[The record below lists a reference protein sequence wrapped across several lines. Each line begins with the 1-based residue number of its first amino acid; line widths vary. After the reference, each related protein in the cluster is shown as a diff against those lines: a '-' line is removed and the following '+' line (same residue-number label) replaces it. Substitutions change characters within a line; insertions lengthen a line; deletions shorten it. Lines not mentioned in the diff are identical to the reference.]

1 MTTGSGRSS
10 DDQQAASA
18 DFIAQ
23 RLLAFARTLTSDALS
38 TPTNDEVSAFL
49 ELIPQLV
56 GQIDRKVL
64 QGLAALQTSASG
76 QKRPGIVQRVDA
88 CLVALDP
95 SVEELCSALPGAE
108 SVNDE
113 QLASL
118 LVSRPL
124 NPIDGQPFVRLTWF
138 KALMD
143 SDRRGVLGFERAWRK
158 VSLSDLTRIIQEGH
172 LISDDL
178 IADPEIRDR
187 VTSLIEAELNDLDPA
202 GFGVLL
208 SLDPSLL
215 ELVSDGKLA
224 PVLERLAKSS
234 ITVGRARGLLAV
246 PMLHAETKR
255 HDAETKALRQDH
267 RDQIDSMGHRQ
278 DEAAQEFG
286 RQLGDRDEAVARA
299 EGEIEN
305 LRRRVEDLSGAAAA
319 PTERMHE
326 QARIEAISPIGRLIK
341 RLLIAGDGRSLESA
355 SLLEEAAAETGL
367 VILDRPGDVVSFMPE
382 RHNRLTN
389 EDCDRIE
396 VLEPS
401 FGLRH
406 DDGTTTVLERGL
418 VRCTGDDGDQPMP
431 IRPKPVRPRP
441 PEKKDVAASDLAT
454 CAIDFGTSTVL
465 ASVRLTGG
473 QIRVLPIGRGGQVWM
488 PSVVGIADDGSLA
501 VGEEAEQ
508 SIPDSRLLVSVKSLL
523 GQGDETVEMEGPDG
537 AHVTVAVD
545 DAVGTI
551 LAEAIRRAREPG
563 NDSEAFGAEG
573 IQFHLSC
580 PANWEGASRRR
591 LTAIASDLGLPVGV
605 LDVVDEPTAAGISW
619 IYGNVD
625 SGSPLPV
632 GTTLV
637 VDFGGGTV
645 DVAVIEVSQPSA
657 EGRPGIT
664 VLAAD
669 ALQRAGDDLDLTVA
683 RFALVHQLPGYEEA
697 DFEDL
702 DEGLQKQLRLTAR
715 DLKHQL
721 TDNLNASIRLRGVL
735 GNDAPTLTL
744 TRPELDDLFRPQSDA
759 VDSLI
764 RSVIRS
770 ARLRQM
776 EEPQRAA
783 VINLTDEDLTAS
795 ISHVLLA
802 GGMSRVVALGEHL
815 QRWFPRS
822 KVVVDE
828 VRGPRECSVVIGLGH
843 DEDVSELNMH
853 RPAFDIVAS
862 FSRSERADEATGET
876 VVYEAFTR
884 IIRVED
890 TMTQQFGFGYS
901 FDLNAPSRSNGWF
914 VFLHFRAPEGD
925 PRPVPF
931 QLDGETE
938 RYLPVPLDNQGKG
951 RFVLY
956 VNGRLL
962 VRAGGRQ
969 LVARMRRWPVV
980 RGSDGPPR
988 LELEVVQRPTS
999 RPQRDPGWW
1008 HGGKT

>member
-1 MTTGSGRSS
+1 M
-10 DDQQAASA
+10 
-18 DFIAQ
+18 
-23 RLLAFARTLTSDALS
+23 
-38 TPTNDEVSAFL
+38 
-49 ELIPQLV
+49 
-56 GQIDRKVL
+56 
-64 QGLAALQTSASG
+64 
-76 QKRPGIVQRVDA
+76 
-88 CLVALDP
+88 
-95 SVEELCSALPGAE
+95 
-108 SVNDE
+108 
-113 QLASL
+113 
-118 LVSRPL
+118 
-124 NPIDGQPFVRLTWF
+124 
-138 KALMD
+138 
-143 SDRRGVLGFERAWRK
+143 
-158 VSLSDLTRIIQEGH
+158 
-172 LISDDL
+172 
-178 IADPEIRDR
+178 
-187 VTSLIEAELNDLDPA
+187 
-202 GFGVLL
+202 
-208 SLDPSLL
+208 
-215 ELVSDGKLA
+215 
-224 PVLERLAKSS
+224 
-234 ITVGRARGLLAV
+234 
-246 PMLHAETKR
+246 
-255 HDAETKALRQDH
+255 
-267 RDQIDSMGHRQ
+267 
-278 DEAAQEFG
+278 
-286 RQLGDRDEAVARA
+286 
-299 EGEIEN
+299 
-305 LRRRVEDLSGAAAA
+305 
-319 PTERMHE
+319 
-326 QARIEAISPIGRLIK
+326 
-341 RLLIAGDGRSLESA
+341 
-355 SLLEEAAAETGL
+355 
-367 VILDRPGDVVSFMPE
+367 
-382 RHNRLTN
+382 
-389 EDCDRIE
+389 
-396 VLEPS
+396 
-401 FGLRH
+401 
-406 DDGTTTVLERGL
+406 
-418 VRCTGDDGDQPMP
+418 
-431 IRPKPVRPRP
+431 
-441 PEKKDVAASDLAT
+441 
-454 CAIDFGTSTVL
+454 
-465 ASVRLTGG
+465 
-473 QIRVLPIGRGGQVWM
+473 LPIGRGGQVWM

-669 ALQRAGDDLDLTVA
+669 ALQRAGDDLDLAVA
-683 RFALVHQLPGYEEA
+683 RFALVHQLPGSEET

-702 DEGLQKQLRLTAR
+702 GEGLQKQLRLTAR

-735 GNDAPTLTL
+735 GNDAPILTL
-744 TRPELDDLFRPQSDA
+744 TRSELDDRFRPQLEA
-759 VDSLI
+759 VDILI

-770 ARLRQM
+770 ARLRQS
-776 EEPQRAA
+776 EELQRAA
-783 VINLTDEDLTAS
+783 VVNLTDEDLATS

-822 KVVVDE
+822 MVVVDE
-828 VRGPRECSVVIGLGH
+828 VVGPRECSVVIGLGH

-890 TMTQQFGFGYS
+890 TMIQQFGFGYS
-901 FDLNAPSRSNGWF
+901 FDLNAPSRSNGWS

-925 PRPVPF
+925 PRPIPF

-938 RYLPVPLDNQGKG
+938 RYLPVDLDNQGKG
-951 RFVLY
+951 RFILY

-962 VRAGGRQ
+962 VTAGGTQ

-999 RPQRDPGWW
+999 GPQPDPGWW
-1008 HGGKT
+1008 HGGE

>member
-1 MTTGSGRSS
+1 MTTGSGGSS

-18 DFIAQ
+18 DFVAES
-23 RLLAFARTLTSDALS
+23 LLVFARRLTVDALS
-38 TPTNDEVSAFL
+38 TSTSDEVSAFL

-56 GQIDRKVL
+56 GQIDRNILK
-64 QGLAALQTSASG
+64 GLVALQMSASG
-76 QKRPGIVQRVDA
+76 LNRPGIVQRVDA
-88 CLVALDP
+88 CFVALDP
-95 SVEELCSALPGAE
+95 SFEELCSALPGVE
-108 SVNDE
+108 SVDDE
-113 QLASL
+113 QLANL
-118 LVSRPL
+118 LGSRPL
-124 NPIDGQPFVRLTWF
+124 NPIDGQPSVRLTWF

-143 SDRRGVLGFERAWRK
+143 SDRPGVLGLERAWRK
-158 VSLSDLTRIIQEGH
+158 VSLLDLTMNIQEGH
-172 LISDDL
+172 LNSDDL
-178 IADPEIRDR
+178 IANSEIRGR

-202 GFGVLL
+202 GLGVLL
-208 SLDPSLL
+208 GLDPSLL
-215 ELVSDGKLA
+215 ALVNDGKLGR
-224 PVLERLAKSS
+224 VLERLAKSS
-234 ITVGRARGLLAV
+234 VTVDRARNLLAV
-246 PMLHAETKR
+246 PLLHAETKR
-255 HDAETKALRQDH
+255 HDAETKVLRQSH
-267 RDQIDSMGHRQ
+267 RDQVDSMSRRQ

-286 RQLGDRDEAVARA
+286 RQLGDRDEEVARV
-299 EGEIEN
+299 EGEVEN

-319 PTERMHE
+319 PTERMYE
-326 QARIEAISPIGRLIK
+326 QARVGAISPIGRLIK
-341 RLLIAGDGRSLESA
+341 RLLIAGDGQSLESA

-367 VILDRPGDVVSFMPE
+367 VIFDRPGDVASFVPE
-382 RHNRLTN
+382 RHDRLTN

-406 DDGTTTVLERGL
+406 DDGATTVIERGL
-418 VRCTGDDGDQPMP
+418 VRCSDKAAPTVVAL
-431 IRPKPVRPRP
+431 PKPVP
-441 PEKKDVAASDLAT
+441 PPSPAGEVITASELAT

-488 PSVVGIADDGSLA
+488 PSVVGIADDGSLV

-523 GQGDETVEMEGPDG
+523 GQGDETVEMEGSDG
-537 AHVTVAVD
+537 AHVTVDVD
-545 DAVGTI
+545 DAVGAI

-619 IYGNVD
+619 IYGNID

-632 GTTLV
+632 GETLII
-637 VDFGGGTV
+637 DFGGGTV
-645 DVAVIEVSQPSA
+645 DVAVIKVSQPSA

-669 ALQRAGDDLDLTVA
+669 ALQRAGDDLDLAVA
-683 RFALVHQLPGYEEA
+683 RFALVHQLPGFEETN
-697 DFEDL
+697 FEDL
-702 DEGLQKQLRLTAR
+702 GEGLQKQLRLTAR

-721 TDNLNASIRLRGVL
+721 TDDRTASIRLRGVL
-735 GNDAPTLTL
+735 GNDAPILTL
-744 TRPELDDLFRPQSDA
+744 TRSELDDRFRPQLEA
-759 VDSLI
+759 VNSLI

-776 EEPQRAA
+776 EEPDRAT
-783 VINLTDEDLTAS
+783 VVNLSDTDLTTS
-795 ISHVLLA
+795 IRHVLLA

-815 QRWFPRS
+815 ESWFTQSR
-822 KVVVDE
+822 VVVDE
-828 VRGPRECSVVIGLGH
+828 VLGPRECSVVIGLGH

-862 FSRSERADEATGET
+862 FSRSERPDEATGKT
-876 VVYEAFTR
+876 VVYEAFKR
-884 IIRVED
+884 VIRVED
-890 TMTQQFGFGYS
+890 TMIQQFGFSHS
-901 FDLNAPSRSNGWF
+901 FDLNAPSRSNGWI
-914 VFLHFRAPEGD
+914 VFLHFRTPEGD
-925 PRPVPF
+925 LRPIPF
-931 QLDGETE
+931 QLGGEMKS
-938 RYLPVPLDNQGKG
+938 YLSFPLGNQGKG

-962 VRAGGRQ
+962 LRAGGRT
-969 LVARMRRWPVV
+969 LVARMRRWPIV
-980 RGSDGPPR
+980 RGSDGPSR
-988 LELEVVQRPTS
+988 LEIEIVQRPTS
-999 RPQRDPGWW
+999 RPPKDAGWW
-1008 HGGKT
+1008 HGGE